1 MYECDDVFT
10 HSTHE
15 RISRLA
21 HEPGPPLDCHTAAS
35 LGDGELVLCTVREQP
50 DRLDR
55 PNRAG
60 WTPLM
65 YACYYGHAPVVHS
78 LLACGADP
86 AAAEPRGRT
95 PLALTACRGH
105 DEVLLTLLGRG
116 ADIEC
121 RDARDWTPL
130 HLATDAGHR
139 STVELLLAEGANA
152 NALDRQRGYTPLLL
166 AAAAGHE
173 LVVFALV
180 RHGANVQL
188 RLPSGASA
196 RELAEAGGHERVS
209 QLLAEYDASEPPTPT
224 ARPADGAAFAALRRD
239 EPPTEPGPQSGGT
252 AAAAAQQPADL
263 AALLATVGLQKY
275 QPVLEQ
281 QEVDLQVFLVMT
293 DEDLKE
299 AGITLLGPRRKM
311 TSAIARWHRNAPL
324 APGPERAYADRVAR
338 AGQASERRLRQVEHR
353 QQSCDWTVSQERQLR
368 ALTEGLLVEERR
380 RLGRLQE
387 GCVDQLRLAA
397 ALAAGLARLGA
408 APPAAPLQGPAEE
421 AAALSRRLEEPS
433 AGSQQQLLDGCARL
447 ALLQRQLTEQLRDT
461 LSGISGRRYQGTTD
475 LMKRCAPESVVKY
488 RHIRFFQPVGS
499 RQEVVSVLGGLCN
512 SPIHAHQ

>member
-35 LGDGELVLCTVREQP
+35 LGDGELVLQTARERPGQ
-50 DRLDR
+50 LDR

-65 YACYYGHAPVVHS
+65 YACYYGHAAVVHS
-78 LLACGADP
+78 LLACGADT

-105 DEVLLTLLGRG
+105 DDVLLTLLGRG

-139 STVELLLAEGANA
+139 ATVELLLAEGANA

-173 LVVFALV
+173 LIVFALI

-196 RELAEAGGHERVS
+196 RELAETGGHERVS

-239 EPPTEPGPQSGGT
+239 APPAGAADSGRT
-252 AAAAAQQPADL
+252 AAASDQQQQQQQPADL

-275 QPVLEQ
+275 QPVLER

-293 DEDLKE
+293 DDDLKE

-324 APGPERAYADRVAR
+324 TPGPERAYADRVAR
-338 AGQASERRLRQVEHR
+338 AGEASERRLRELEQR
-353 QQSCDWTVSQERQLR
+353 RQSCDWTVSQERQLR

-380 RLGRLQE
+380 RLCRLQE
-387 GCVDQLRLAA
+387 GCADQLRLAA

-408 APPAAPLQGPAEE
+408 APPTGPLPEP
-421 AAALSRRLEEPS
+421 AALCRSLEEPT
-433 AGSQQQLLDGCARL
+433 AGRQQLLDGCARL
-447 ALLQRQLTEQLRDT
+447 ALLQHQLTEQLRDT
-461 LSGISGRRYQGTTD
+461 LSGISGRMERATSTG
-475 LMKRCAPESVVKY
+475 
-488 RHIRFFQPVGS
+488 
-499 RQEVVSVLGGLCN
+499 
-512 SPIHAHQ
+512 